1 MVPLGKHFFH
11 NAIPCLV
18 LMNRIW
24 YHNILNMSNKYD
36 IIVIGGG
43 HAGIEGALACAKMDL
58 NTALFTMSLDRIGWM
73 SCNPSIGGLAK
84 SQLVKEIDALGGE
97 MGLLADAAGIQFR
110 MLNLSKGPAVWSLRA
125 QCDRQIYSTEAKKAL
140 ERQNNLEIK
149 QGTVIRLLVDGAGS
163 SKTIRG
169 IVADGEREYLSQAVI
184 IATGTFL
191 NGLIHIGP
199 KTFSAGRA
207 GEPAATEISK
217 SLADNGLG
225 MGRLKTGTPARVNA
239 RSVDFSK
246 MDLHPGDD
254 DPQHFSN
261 RTEIYEIISS
271 RTGQKR
277 RIWPKLEQVP
287 CYLTHTNKATHKI
300 ISENIGSSPLYSGKI
315 KGIGPRYCPSI
326 EDKVVRFSGRS
337 QHQVFIEPEGLNT
350 DELYLNGISSSLPEE
365 VQEKFIHSIAGLEQA
380 QIMRPGY
387 AIEYDYVFPT
397 QLFPT
402 LEVKKINGLYLAGQ
416 INGTSGYEEAAAQ
429 GLLAGINAALKIK
442 KQGPLILRR
451 DQAYIGVLIDDL
463 VTKGTEEPY
472 RMFTSRAEHRLL
484 LRQDNAPERL
494 LPLGRQIGL
503 VGDDVWSRFQSR
515 QDKIK
520 KELSRLS
527 QETVFPEQAN
537 DILFSL
543 NTAPLS
549 EAARLEDLLKRP
561 EITYQSL
568 LPLDQHRPDH
578 DREITERVEIEIK
591 YQGYIKRQRE
601 TADKMAE
608 LEHKAVPSDLDY
620 SAVYG
625 LSGEA
630 RQKLAA
636 IRPLSIGQA
645 TRISGITPSAIG
657 VLLVHLKRTGG

>member
-1 MVPLGKHFFH
+1 
-11 NAIPCLV
+11 
-18 LMNRIW
+18 MNRIC

-36 IIVIGGG
+36 IIIIGGG
-43 HAGIEGALACAKMDL
+43 HAGIEAALACAKMGL

-125 QCDRQIYSTEAKKAL
+125 QCDRQIYSTEAKKTL
-140 ERQNNLEIK
+140 ERQDGLEIK
-149 QGTVIRLLVDGAGS
+149 QGTAISLLVDEDGS
-163 SKTIRG
+163 GKTIRG
-169 IVADGEREYLSQAVI
+169 IVADGGREFLCRAVI

-199 KTFSAGRA
+199 KTFPAGRA
-207 GEPAATEISK
+207 GEPAAVELSK
-217 SLADNGLG
+217 SLANNGLRL
-225 MGRLKTGTPARVNA
+225 GRLKTGTPARVNS
-239 RSVDFSK
+239 RTVDFSK
-246 MDLHPGDD
+246 MSLHPGDD
-254 DPQHFSN
+254 DPQRFSN
-261 RTEIYEIISS
+261 RTEVYETISH

-287 CYLTHTNKATHKI
+287 CHLTQTNETTHKI

-337 QHQVFIEPEGLNT
+337 HHQVFIEPEGLNT

-365 VQEKFIHSIAGLEQA
+365 VQEQFIHSIAGLEQA
-380 QIMRPGY
+380 KIMRFGY

-402 LEVKKINGLYLAGQ
+402 LEVKQISGLYLAGQ

-494 LPLGRQIGL
+494 LPLGRQLGL
-503 VGDDVWSRFQSR
+503 VGDDVWGRFQSR
-515 QDKIK
+515 QDRIN
-520 KELSRLS
+520 KELDRLGR
-527 QETVFPEQAN
+527 ETIFPEQAN
-537 DILFSL
+537 DILQDL
-543 NTAPLS
+543 HTAPLS
-549 EAARLEDLLKRP
+549 EACRLDDLLKRP
-561 EITYQSL
+561 GISYASL
-568 LPLDQHRPDH
+568 LPLDQHRPEL

-591 YQGYIKRQRE
+591 YQGYIKRQQE
-601 TADKMAE
+601 TADKTAE
-608 LEHKAVPSDLDY
+608 LEYKAVPAGLDY

-636 IRPLSIGQA
+636 IKPLSIGQA
-645 TRISGITPSAIG
+645 TRISGITPSDIG
-657 VLLVHLKRTGG
+657 VLLVHLKKTGI

>member
-1 MVPLGKHFFH
+1 
-11 NAIPCLV
+11 
-18 LMNRIW
+18 
-24 YHNILNMSNKYD
+24 MSNKYD
-36 IIVIGGG
+36 VIVIGGG
-43 HAGIEGALACAKMDL
+43 HAGIEAALACAKMGL
-58 NTALFTMSLDRIGWM
+58 STALFTMSLDRIGWM

-125 QCDRQIYSTEAKKAL
+125 QCDRQLYAAAAKMAL
-140 ERQNNLEIK
+140 ERQENLDIR
-149 QGTVIRLLVDGAGS
+149 QGTAVRLLVEDSGS
-163 SKTIRG
+163 AKTVRG
-169 IVADGEREYLSQAVI
+169 IVADGAREFLSRAVI

-199 KTFSAGRA
+199 KTFPAGRA
-207 GEPAATEISK
+207 GEPAATELSK
-217 SLADNGLG
+217 SLTGNDLSL
-225 MGRLKTGTPARVNA
+225 GRLKTGTPARVNA

-246 MDLHPGDD
+246 MILQPGDE
-254 DPQHFSN
+254 DPQRFSN

-277 RIWPKLEQVP
+277 RIWPKLKQVP
-287 CYLTHTNKATHKI
+287 CHLTYTNESTHKI

-326 EDKVVRFSGRS
+326 EDKVVRFAGRC

-350 DELYLNGISSSLPEE
+350 EELYLNGVSSSLPEE
-365 VQEKFIHSIAGLEQA
+365 VQEKFIHSIAGLEPA

-402 LEVKKINGLYLAGQ
+402 MEVKQISGLYLAGQ

-429 GLLAGINAALKIK
+429 GLLAGVNAALKIK
-442 KQGPLILRR
+442 KLEPLILRR

-494 LPLGRQIGL
+494 LPLGRQLGL
-503 VGDDVWSRFQSR
+503 VDDDVWGRFQSR
-515 QDKIK
+515 QEKIN
-520 KELSRLS
+520 KELNRLS
-527 QETVFPEQAN
+527 RETVFPEQAN

-543 NTAPLS
+543 NTAPLP
-549 EAARLEDLLKRP
+549 EASRLADLLKRP
-561 EITYQSL
+561 EITYRSL
-568 LPLDQHRPDH
+568 LPLDQHRPDY
-578 DREITERVEIEIK
+578 DREIWERVEIEIK
-591 YQGYIKRQRE
+591 YSGYIKRQRE
-601 TADKMAE
+601 EAE
-608 LEHKAVPSDLDY
+608 KVLDMEQKAVPADQNY

-645 TRISGITPSAIG
+645 TRISGITPSDIG
-657 VLLVHLKRTGG
+657 VLLVHLKKTGPQ

>member
-1 MVPLGKHFFH
+1 
-11 NAIPCLV
+11 
-18 LMNRIW
+18 
-24 YHNILNMSNKYD
+24 D
-36 IIVIGGG
+36 
-43 HAGIEGALACAKMDL
+43 
-58 NTALFTMSLDRIGWM
+58 
-73 SCNPSIGGLAK
+73 
-84 SQLVKEIDALGGE
+84 
-97 MGLLADAAGIQFR
+97 
-110 MLNLSKGPAVWSLRA
+110 
-125 QCDRQIYSTEAKKAL
+125 
-140 ERQNNLEIK
+140 NLEIR
-149 QGTVIRLLVDGAGS
+149 QGTAIGLLVEGEGS
-163 SKTIRG
+163 GKAIRG
-169 IVADGEREYLSQAVI
+169 IMADGEREFLCQAVI

-207 GEPAATEISK
+207 GEPAATELSK
-217 SLADNGLG
+217 SLADNGLNL
-225 MGRLKTGTPARVNA
+225 GRLKTGTPARVNA

-246 MDLHPGDD
+246 MALHLGDD

-261 RTEIYEIISS
+261 RTEIYEVISS

-277 RIWPKLEQVP
+277 RIWPKLEQAP
-287 CYLTHTNKATHKI
+287 CHLTKTNEATHKI
-300 ISENIGSSPLYSGKI
+300 ILENIGSSPLYSGKI

-326 EDKVVRFSGRS
+326 EDKVVRFAGRS
-337 QHQVFIEPEGLNT
+337 HHQVFVEPEGLST

-365 VQEKFIHSIAGLEQA
+365 VQEQFIHSIAGLEQA
-380 QIMRPGY
+380 QITRPGY

-402 LEVKKINGLYLAGQ
+402 LETKQIQGLYLAGQ

-442 KQGPLILRR
+442 KLEPLILGR

-494 LPLGRQIGL
+494 LPLGRQMGL
-503 VGDDVWSRFQSR
+503 VDDDVWGRFQSR
-515 QDKIK
+515 QDKIN
-520 KELSRLS
+520 KELDRLS
-527 QETVFPEQAN
+527 QETVYPEQAN
-537 DILFSL
+537 EILPTL

-549 EAARLEDLLKRP
+549 EACRLDDLLKRP
-561 EITYQSL
+561 GISYGLL
-568 LPLDQHRPDH
+568 LPLDQRRPEL

-601 TADKMAE
+601 TADKTAE
-608 LEHKAVPSDLDY
+608 LEHKAVPADLDY
-620 SAVYG
+620 SSVYG

-645 TRISGITPSAIG
+645 TRISGITPS
-657 VLLVHLKRTGG
+657 